1 MKLKKPTKRKPTFT
15 KVYKLKSGMWGFR
28 EESSTQ
34 RVQYHHGFKTKKLAD
49 TALKEKKDER
59 N

>member
-1 MKLKKPTKRKPTFT
+1 MKLKKPTKKKPTFT
-15 KVYKLKSGMWGFR
+15 QSYKLKSGLWGFR

-49 TALKEKKDER
+49 TALNEKKE
-59 N
+59 